1 MSRPAHNG
9 TINTY
14 RCPKCGV
21 EWQDEWDSEVEDD
34 CPTCGT
40 TCTPGESSPVSSC
53 DSPECQKHPIET
65 PRAIKLV
72 MEVHALSEGA
82 DGYPIWAEVLVTPQ
96 LLARIRHLRDLCQR
110 ERLSWVYEQT
120 GLDRWESGQEY
131 RIAGEA
137 MAVGPDRFYFVAYPK
152 HADFEV
158 ETAGVDED
166 CLFAVM
172 DDPTAKIPEHWALR
186 GNVLYIAVGD
196 SSLEYLI
203 ESYESEGSSG
213 GAGS

>member
-1 MSRPAHNG
+1 MSRPVHNG

-14 RCPKCGV
+14 RCPGCGV
-21 EWQDEWDSEVEDD
+21 EWRDEWDCETEDD
-34 CPTCGT
+34 CPNCGT
-40 TCTPGESSPVSSC
+40 TCTPLESERVSSC
-53 DSPECQKHPIET
+53 DSAECQKSPIET
-65 PRAIKLV
+65 PRALKLV

-82 DGYPIWAEVLVTPQ
+82 DGYPAWAEVSVTPQ
-96 LLARIRHLRDLCQR
+96 LLARIRHLRDLCHL
-110 ERLSWVYEQT
+110 ERLSWVYEHT
-120 GLDRWESGQEY
+120 GLDRWESEQEY

-152 HADFEV
+152 HADFEI

-166 CLFAVM
+166 SLFAAM
-172 DDPTAKIPEHWALR
+172 DDPAAKIPGHWARR
-186 GNVLYIAVGD
+186 GNVLYIAGGD

-203 ESYESEGSSG
+203 ESYESEDSSG